1 MKNRILLIT
10 LAILTLG
17 LLDPANVRAGDEPEP
32 GAGRISV
39 IQGDVSTM
47 RGDSGDWVATT
58 VNAPVVAGDKVAT
71 AARARAE
78 IQLDFANVLRLDQ
91 RTEAK
96 IADLT
101 RTKIQIQVS
110 AGLVDLSVFKG
121 TEADV
126 EIDTPNMAVRPLGEG
141 VYRIEVNST
150 SQTQLIVRLGEAEV
164 STPQGSTKVEK
175 GQVIHVQG
183 TDSPEFQIDQAQAKD
198 DWDKWN
204 NDRDRQIADA
214 QAWSHTDRYYTGA
227 SDLDAHGHWVDVP
240 GYDWCWTPYVDLGWV
255 PYRSGR
261 WAWEPYW
268 GWTWVSYEPW
278 GWAPY
283 HYGRW
288 FFYGNSWC
296 WWPGRGFYGPRPLW
310 APAYVSFFGFGGRHG
325 GVGVGFGFGSIG
337 WLPLGPHDGFSPWWG
352 HGRGFN
358 VTNIT
363 NINNARGPA
372 FGHPG
377 GRQPFGSNLQNV
389 MTNTHVRG
397 ALTTVSAQNFVN
409 GRITH
414 NLLPVNENMLRQAG
428 VVRGTLPVVPTQ
440 ASLQPGNRAVNTAG
454 LPSARANGEHFFT
467 KNPTPAAHMPTFST
481 EANQI
486 REMVQRGPMP
496 SAGQGGQPGTSGLRA
511 TGQTTPGARPGVN
524 LQNPATRLNPPV
536 AERTAPATGQPSA
549 QLGRA
554 GAGGVTNQPATPGW
568 QRFGSGNQAGR
579 SPATIGG
586 PRSGEPQRNIP
597 APQSA
602 QTRQVAPASQGN
614 QSGWHPFS
622 SQPAP
627 GAGRTG
633 AAQTT
638 PRGTPAPRGVESRP
652 VGPQGQPGGWQR
664 FTPQPRAST
673 GAAGAARSFDS
684 RSRGSSG
691 WNASAPRSGGST
703 YGGAR
708 PPLELSRPIVRQRS
722 GAGGSYGGGGRTYSA
737 PSGGGRTYSAPR
749 GGGGG
754 GHTYSAPRGGGGGGG
769 GHTYSAPRGG
779 GGGGGGHSS
788 GSHGRH

>member
-17 LLDPANVRAGDEPEP
+17 LLVPANVRAEDEPEP
-32 GAGRISV
+32 GVGRISM
-39 IQGDVSTM
+39 IHGDVSTM
-47 RGDSGDWVATT
+47 RGDSSNWVATT

-71 AARARAE
+71 AARSRAE
-78 IQLDFANVLRLDQ
+78 IQLDYANVLRLDQ
-91 RTEAK
+91 STEAK

-101 RTKIQIQVS
+101 RTKMQIQVS
-110 AGLVDLSVFKG
+110 TGLVDLSVFKG

-261 WAWEPYW
+261 WSWEPYW

-288 FFYGNSWC
+288 FFYGSSWC
-296 WWPGRGFYGPRPLW
+296 WWPGRGFYGARPLW
-310 APAYVSFFGFGGRHG
+310 GPGYVSFFGFGGRHG

-352 HGRGFN
+352 HGRSFN

-363 NINNARGPA
+363 NINGSHGPVI
-372 FGHPG
+372 GHPG
-377 GRQPFGSNLQNV
+377 RGPFGSNLQNV

-397 ALTTVSAQNFVN
+397 ALTTVSTQNFVN
-409 GRITH
+409 GRIAH
-414 NLLPVNENMLRQAG
+414 NLQPVNENMLRQAG

-440 ASLQPGNRAVNTAG
+440 ASLQPGNRAVNPAG
-454 LPSARANGEHFFT
+454 LPSARANGERFFT
-467 KNPTPAAHMPTFST
+467 KNPAPATHMPSFST

-486 REMVQRGPMP
+486 REMAQRGPTA
-496 SAGQGGQPGTSGLRA
+496 SAGQGGRPGTNGLR
-511 TGQTTPGARPGVN
+511 TGGQTTPAARPGVN
-524 LQNPATRLNPPV
+524 PQSPATRSNPAV
-536 AERTAPATGQPSA
+536 AERTAPATGQPST
-549 QLGRA
+549 QLGRERV
-554 GAGGVTNQPATPGW
+554 GGVTSQAVTPGW
-568 QRFGSGNQAGR
+568 QRFGS
-579 SPATIGG
+579 
-586 PRSGEPQRNIP
+586 
-597 APQSA
+597 
-602 QTRQVAPASQGN
+602 
-614 QSGWHPFS
+614 
-622 SQPAP
+622 QPAP
-627 GAGRTG
+627 NAGRTG

-638 PRGTPAPRGVESRP
+638 PRATPAPRGSESRTA
-652 VGPQGQPGGWQR
+652 GPQGQPGGWQH

-673 GAAGAARSFDS
+673 GAAGAARPYEQ

-691 WNASAPRSGGST
+691 WNTSAPRSGGST

-708 PPLELSRPIVRQRS
+708 PPLELNRPIMRERS

-737 PSGGGRTYSAPR
+737 PSGGGHTYSAPR
-749 GGGGG
+749 GG
-754 GHTYSAPRGGGGGGG
+754 GGGGGGG

-788 GSHGRH
+788 GSHGKH